1 MPLLFVIDAA
11 FMVLTITRLEVNSRN
26 TKRGRRKG
34 IKRREIE
41 DIIEVLNLPARSF
54 YQRYFLG
61 NQSFFVLTNL

>member
-1 MPLLFVIDAA
+1 M
-11 FMVLTITRLEVNSRN
+11 MVLTITSLEVNSRN